1 MLVRDVKGK
10 KRMAKC
16 KGTALQYDPKLN
28 SENVQYPP
36 ASNVKNKSA
45 MKLPPANMSATV
57 KLITKNKPLLRRQ
70 LFFIKRMI
78 EIRFPAIITA
88 DSIMPNDSQVTHSD
102 EEKIMN
108 IAFS

>member
-10 KRMAKC
+10 KTVAKY
-16 KGTALQYDPKLN
+16 KGTVIQYDPEVN
-28 SENVQYPP
+28 SENLQQL
-36 ASNVKNKSA
+36 AFNVKNKSA